1 MVKGHLDVGE
11 RVRAELDVADD
22 VPDVVAVDDLG
33 QDFRHVAH
41 LRAELEVAFPGRH
54 AMAEFDDV
62 VLAHCNSYIRMAPD
76 IMPRMKRRL
85 VKANSRSMGMEAMT

>member
-1 MVKGHLDVGE
+1 MVVRHLDVGE
-11 RVRAELDVADD
+11 GVGAELHVADD
-22 VPDVVAVDDLG
+22 VPDVIAVHDLG

-54 AMAEFDDV
+54 AMAEFDDA
-62 VLAHCNSYIRMAPD
+62 VLAHGNSYIRMAPD

-85 VKANSRSMGMEAMT
+85 VKAKSRSMGREAMT